1 MQNPE
6 EPRIRRSQRDYSLP
20 FKLAVVGE
28 VGRGELSY
36 KQAQRRYGIQGR
48 STVLTW
54 CRRYA
59 THFVTFQQA
68 GPPSPG
74 TAPTVDPTPEQR
86 IKQLE
91 TELRDQKRQ
100 FVKELKDAT
109 DLNLVLRTML
119 QVVEEDHG
127 IPLPKKSFRRP
138 FPSWRAKKN

>member
-1 MQNPE
+1 MQDPSE
-6 EPRIRRSQRDYSLP
+6 RRSQRDYSLS

-48 STVLTW
+48 TTVLTW

-59 THFVTFQQA
+59 SHFVTFQAA
-68 GPPSPG
+68 GSTSSVG
-74 TAPTVDPTPEQR
+74 THAVEQTPEQR

-91 TELRDQKRQ
+91 TQLREQNRLAA
-100 FVKELKDAT
+100 KELKDAQ
-109 DLNLVLRTML
+109 DLNLLLRTML

-138 FPSWRAKKN
+138 FAAWGPKKP